1 MDGIL
6 VLEDG
11 HFFRGKRFGGEFGAM
26 GGHGAGEVVF
36 NTSLTGYQEIL
47 TDPSYEGQIVT
58 LTYPHIGNYGVN
70 PEDSESSGLRAAG
83 LICRDYHPVPS
94 NWRSDRSLGDYLAA
108 ANVPAL
114 CGVDTR
120 RLVLL
125 IRDVGALR
133 GVIRP
138 FADGDNL
145 PIAGRVRVDSDAPDL
160 LDDPR
165 VALLAR
171 EAQVHPSMAG
181 LDLASRVTCKRPW
194 TLGPEHAKK
203 HVVAMDFGIKLNIVH
218 QLVALGCR
226 VTVVPATTTAIE
238 ILALRPDGVL
248 LSNGPGDPEPVAY
261 AVETIRY
268 LLGKV
273 PIFGI
278 CLGHQLLGIACGGK
292 TYKLGFGHRGGNH
305 PVRDLD
311 TGRVEI
317 TAQNHGFAV
326 AASSLNGR
334 EVVVTHTNLN
344 DDTVEGLRHKRWPAF
359 SVQFHPEAS
368 PGPHDSHHLFKR
380 FAELMDR
387 PAQPGYKS

>member
-11 HFFRGKRFGGEFGAM
+11 HFFRGKRFGGEFSALSAS
-26 GGHGAGEVVF
+26 GAGEVVF

-138 FADGDNL
+138 FDDGDDL
-145 PIAGRVRVDSDAPDL
+145 PIAGKLGEGVDDA
-160 LDDPR
+160 R
-165 VALLAR
+165 IALLVE
-171 EAQVHPSMAG
+171 EAQGHPSMAG
-181 LDLASRVTCKRPW
+181 LDLASRVTCKRAW
-194 TLGPEHAKK
+194 TLGPDDAKK

-238 ILALRPDGVL
+238 ILALRPDGLL
-248 LSNGPGDPEPVAY
+248 LSNGPGDPEPVTY

-387 PAQPGYKS
+387 PLHPGLKS

>member
-11 HFFRGKRFGGEFGAM
+11 HFFRGKLFGATT
-26 GGHGAGEVVF
+26 GFSVGTRGNGEVVF

-83 LICRDYHPVPS
+83 LIVRDYHPVPS
-94 NWRSDRSLGDYLAA
+94 NWRSDQTLGDYLEAA
-108 ANVPAL
+108 GVPAL

-120 RLVLL
+120 RLVLH
-125 IRDVGALR
+125 IRDAGALR

-138 FADGDNL
+138 LEDARSL
-145 PIAGRVRVDSDAPDL
+145 PIAGRVQADG
-160 LDDPR
+160 DPR
-165 VALLAR
+165 VLALVA
-171 EAQVHPSMAG
+171 EAQGQPSMAG
-181 LDLASRVTCKRPW
+181 LDLAKVVTCKQPW
-194 TLGPEHAKK
+194 TLGLANAKK
-203 HVVAMDFGIKLNIVH
+203 HVVAVDFGIKLNIVH
-218 QLVALGCR
+218 QLVASGCR
-226 VTVVPATTTAIE
+226 VTVVPALTTGPE
-238 ILALRPDGVL
+238 ILALQPDGVL
-248 LSNGPGDPEPVAY
+248 LSNGPGDPEPVTY
-261 AVETIRY
+261 AVDMIRF

-278 CLGHQLLGIACGGK
+278 CLGHQLLGLACGGK
-292 TYKLGFGHRGGNH
+292 TYKLTFGHRGGNH

-311 TGRVEI
+311 TGRVEM

-334 EVVVTHTNLN
+334 EVAITHTNLN
-344 DDTVEGLRHKRWPAF
+344 DDTVEGLRHKRFPAF

-368 PGPHDSHHLFKR
+368 PGPHDSHHLFQR
-380 FAELMDR
+380 FQALMER
-387 PAQPGYKS
+387 TPVALHHGRAS

>member
-11 HFFRGKRFGGEFGAM
+11 HFFRGRLFGGSSALIGAR
-26 GGHGAGEVVF
+26 GTGEVVF

-94 NWRSDRSLGDYLAA
+94 NWRSDRSLGEYLEASQ
-108 ANVPAL
+108 VPAL

-138 FADGDNL
+138 FSQGHDL
-145 PIAGRVRVDSDAPDL
+145 PIAGRVHPKDGASHGS
-160 LDDPR
+160 
-165 VALLAR
+165 
-171 EAQVHPSMAG
+171 EAHQILGFAAEAAGHPSMAG
-181 LDLASRVTCKRPW
+181 LDLASRVTCRQPW
-194 TLGPEHAKK
+194 SAGPSHAKR
-203 HVVAMDFGIKLNIVH
+203 HVVAVDFGIKRNIVL
-218 QLVALGCR
+218 QLVAAGCR
-226 VTVVPATTTAIE
+226 VTVVPATATAAE
-238 ILALRPDGVL
+238 ILALRPHGVL
-248 LSNGPGDPEPVAY
+248 LSNGPGDPEPVTY
-261 AVETIRY
+261 AVATIRQ

-278 CLGHQLLGIACGGK
+278 CLGHQLLGLACGGK

-326 AASSLNGR
+326 VASSLNGR

-344 DDTVEGLRHKRWPAF
+344 DDTVEGLRHKRFPAF
-359 SVQFHPEAS
+359 SVQFHPEAA

-380 FAELMDR
+380 FNELMER
-387 PAQPGYKS
+387 PR

>member
-11 HFFRGKRFGGEFGAM
+11 HFFRGKRFGGEFSSLSAS
-26 GGHGAGEVVF
+26 GAGEVVF

-108 ANVPAL
+108 AHVPAL

-138 FADGDNL
+138 FDDGDDL
-145 PIAGRVRVDSDAPDL
+145 PIAGKLGEGVDDA
-160 LDDPR
+160 R
-165 VALLAR
+165 IALLVE
-171 EAQVHPSMAG
+171 EAQGHPSMAG
-181 LDLASRVTCKRPW
+181 LDLASRVTCKRAW
-194 TLGPEHAKK
+194 TLGPDDAKK

-226 VTVVPATTTAIE
+226 VTVVPAQTTAIE
-238 ILALRPDGVL
+238 ILALRPDGLL
-248 LSNGPGDPEPVAY
+248 LSNGPGDPEPVTY

-311 TGRVEI
+311 AGRVEI

-387 PAQPGYKS
+387 PRHPGLKS